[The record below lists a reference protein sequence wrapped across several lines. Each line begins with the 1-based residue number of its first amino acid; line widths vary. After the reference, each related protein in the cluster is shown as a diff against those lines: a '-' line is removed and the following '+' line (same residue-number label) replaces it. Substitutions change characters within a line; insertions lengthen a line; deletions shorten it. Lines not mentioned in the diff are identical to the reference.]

1 MANPLELIID
11 ASGPIENLETI
22 EDEIEV
28 ALYARTQK
36 LNHLFAE
43 KVRQNLS
50 GDVLNVKSGDLL
62 GSVLEEGPNATG
74 GEIVASVTA
83 GGDEAPYG
91 IIHERGGQS
100 EYDIYPVN
108 RQALMFELNGK
119 TVFAHSVHH
128 PPLPQR
134 PWFDPVVVEMMAL
147 WQDELQEAI
156 GEVLAQ

>member
-1 MANPLELIID
+1 MAAPLELIID

-22 EDEIEV
+22 ADEIEV
-28 ALYARTQK
+28 ALYA
-36 LNHLFAE
+36 
-43 KVRQNLS
+43 
-50 GDVLNVKSGDLL
+50 GDVLNVKSGALL
-62 GSVLEEGPNATG
+62 GSVMEEGPNATG
-74 GEIVASVTA
+74 GEIVATVTA